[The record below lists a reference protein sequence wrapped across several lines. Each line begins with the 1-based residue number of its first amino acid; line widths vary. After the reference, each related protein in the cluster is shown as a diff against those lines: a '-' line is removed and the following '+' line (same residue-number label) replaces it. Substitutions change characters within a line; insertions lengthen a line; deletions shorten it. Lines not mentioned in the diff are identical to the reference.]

1 MDTEV
6 LKDKASD
13 AQPEF
18 SGYIPVWVFCL
29 LSFLSFGLYDVYW
42 FVTNWRYIRD
52 KEDGNYNAVIK
63 GIFPFIFGYSLFRK
77 FYRLAKDNGYK
88 GNPPLLI
95 LLVLYIASRLLV
107 YFDSGLVSF
116 FAFVFL
122 IPVIQMMN
130 FYYRAQTNYRHRN
143 GLTKGDGIFLVIVWG
158 LILLLILVEVNT
170 RMK

>member
-1 MDTEV
+1 MDTE
-6 LKDKASD
+6 LLSD
-13 AQPEF
+13 ATSDVQAER

-42 FVTNWRYIRD
+42 FVINWRYIRD
-52 KEDGNYNAVIK
+52 KEDGNYNAVLK

-77 FYRLAKDNGYK
+77 FYRIATENGYK
-88 GNPPLLI
+88 GNPPLFI
-95 LLVLYIASRLLV
+95 LLVLYITCRLFV
-107 YFDSGLVSF
+107 YFDLGLISM

-130 FYYRAQTNYRHRN
+130 FYYLAQPNYRHRN
-143 GLTKGDGIFLVIVWG
+143 GFTKGDGIFLAIVWG
-158 LILLLILVEVNT
+158 IIILLIFVEVNT